1 MKRLLSIF
9 CLLIGCFTLYAGPT
23 ESEDAAKAALARID
37 VQISQQQ
44 LSGDVEREGNARWQ
58 KMLTLKN
65 YAMTKQQAE
74 EAEIQMKWFRQN
86 NQWDNYYRTWQLKAN
101 ALSAQGKLQQSLQ
114 ETQQMLDDAK
124 SRNNKL
130 GRAMAYKQ
138 IGVIYLNM
146 KQTEP
151 AVEALQHYA
160 ELMKDEEDDFSSL
173 SNIYYRMA
181 KAYDYD
187 KAYDRELQLTNK
199 WLEFLHD
206 KVGKVEK
213 AEVRECYNSCYLA
226 RTAAFIG
233 LEKLEDAKHALDT
246 AVHHAHLVKTALSLH
261 HCYKMQARYYLAK
274 GNAVSALL
282 YTDSV
287 RMMTNEK
294 DDHIEEV
301 RAQALMML
309 GQDAEAAKIYRR
321 LYHEKDSVFGRD
333 ARLHLDE
340 LNALFQIDELKTEQ
354 QRTKFLYTLY
364 TALSIVLALLLLLF
378 YGWRS
383 AIRQKKVNEEL
394 RIANER
400 AKVSSK
406 MKSEFIRN
414 ISHEIRTPL
423 NIVSG
428 FTQILTKPDIDLPDD
443 EKIDLRERVT
453 ENTDRITGLVDRM
466 LELSDAS
473 SEALIERN
481 DQTNVVDIVTQAIDH
496 SKIALLT
503 RPGRNSELHSPT
515 RDLSTLDSEL
525 PQGLKNADST
535 VVFEVNQIQM
545 IHLRTNKIYAI
556 RALAQLLDNAAK
568 FTKEG
573 SITLSMTY
581 TDSKVCFSVEDTGI
595 GIPAD
600 QTEHIFEEFV
610 QLDSFADG
618 TGIGLTIARSIAQ
631 RMGGNLWLDT
641 SYTQGSRFILELL
654 RT

>member
-1 MKRLLSIF
+1 MKRLLSILY
-9 CLLIGCFTLYAGPT
+9 LLIGCYTIYASPM
-23 ESEDAAKAALARID
+23 ESEDAAKAALAKID
-37 VQISQQQ
+37 EQIAYEQRT
-44 LSGDVEREGNARWQ
+44 GDVEKEGDARWQ
-58 KMLTLKN
+58 RMVALKN
-65 YAMTKQQAE
+65 YSLTKEQAE
-74 EAEIQMKWFRQN
+74 EAVIQMEWFYKH

-101 ALSAQGKLQQSLQ
+101 ALSALGKLQLSLQ
-114 ETQQMLDDAK
+114 ETQRMLDDAK
-124 SRNNKL
+124 ERNNKL

-151 AVEALQHYA
+151 AVEALKRYA
-160 ELMKDEEDDFSSL
+160 ELMKDEEGDFSSL
-173 SNIYYRMA
+173 SSIYYRMA

-187 KAYDRELQLTNK
+187 KAYDRELTLTNE

-233 LEKLEDAKHALDT
+233 LERLEDAKHALDT
-246 AVHHAHLVKTALSLH
+246 AVHHAHLIKTALSLH

-274 GNAVSALL
+274 GDAVMALH

-287 RMMTNEK
+287 RQTTKER

-309 GQDAEAAKIYRR
+309 GQGEEAAQIYQR

-354 QRTKFLYTLY
+354 QRTKLLYTLL
-364 TALSIVLALLLLLF
+364 TASSVVLALLLLLF

-383 AIRQKKVNEEL
+383 AIRQKKVNEKL

-414 ISHEIRTPL
+414 ITHEIRTPL

-428 FTQILTKPDIDLPDD
+428 FTQILTNPDMDLPDD
-443 EKIDLRERVT
+443 ERRDLQERVT
-453 ENTDRITGLVDRM
+453 ENTDRITNLVDRM

-473 SEALIERN
+473 SEASIKRN
-481 DQTNVVDIVTQAIDH
+481 DETNVVDIVSQAIDH
-496 SKIALLT
+496 SKIALHT
-503 RPGRNSELHSPT
+503 RPGR
-515 RDLSTLDSEL
+515 STSGDWI
-525 PQGLKNADST
+525 PQRLKNDDST

-545 IHLRTNKIYAI
+545 IHLHTNKIYAI
-556 RALAQLLDNAAK
+556 RALSQLLENAAK
-568 FTKEG
+568 FTHEG

-581 TDSKVCFSVEDTGI
+581 TDEKLRFIVEDTGI

-600 QTEHIFEEFV
+600 QTEHIFDEFY
-610 QLDSFADG
+610 QLDPFAEG
-618 TGIGLTIARSIAQ
+618 TGIGLTVARSIAQ

-641 SYTQGSRFILELL
+641 DYKEGSRFVLELL
-654 RT
+654 RA